1 MAQIFDQTF
10 AHPGLKQYAARLFER
25 NTDGREGFA
34 MTAGVKDVGLILDAA
49 HGARCPIELAE
60 IIQAKMRDALEQG
73 MSGSDWSA
81 IQEISRQRAG
91 LG

>member
-1 MAQIFDQTF
+1 
-10 AHPGLKQYAARLFER
+10 
-25 NTDGREGFA
+25 

-60 IIQAKMRDALEQG
+60 INQAKMRDALEQG